1 MKTVVLLY
9 PTSCIYEIVILNYFL
24 HFAGKEVLFVSPDG
38 TPITAMEGYSI
49 NVSGKLTD
57 IAPDEIELAIVP
69 GGNIKAID
77 NPIVWNCLK
86 DIKSRGGILAAICA
100 GVDVLDH
107 AGILDGVVS
116 THSSDLDVAVTDQ
129 VITSRANGYVDFA
142 IEVAKKMNL
151 FQDEADLQETTTG
164 GCSNSGSL
172 FLRYQ
177 YFSTYSAT
185 SFSGIENSFPIVSMI
200 ASLLI

>member
-49 NVSGKLTD
+49 NVSSKLTD
-57 IAPDEIELAIVP
+57 IAPDEIELAVVP
-69 GGNIKAID
+69 DGNIKAID

-129 VITSRANGYVDFA
+129 VITSRANGHVDFA

-151 FQDEADLQETTTG
+151 FQDEADLQET
-164 GCSNSGSL
+164 
-172 FLRYQ
+172 
-177 YFSTYSAT
+177 
-185 SFSGIENSFPIVSMI
+185 I
-200 ASLLI
+200 AFWKDYRRMQ

>member
-57 IAPDEIELAIVP
+57 IAPDEIELAVVP
-69 GGNIKAID
+69 DGNIKAID

-129 VITSRANGYVDFA
+129 VITSRANGHVDFA

-151 FQDEADLQETTTG
+151 FQDEADLQET
-164 GCSNSGSL
+164 
-172 FLRYQ
+172 
-177 YFSTYSAT
+177 
-185 SFSGIENSFPIVSMI
+185 I
-200 ASLLI
+200 AFWKDYRRMQ

>member
-100 GVDVLDH
+100 GV
-107 AGILDGVVS
+107 VS

-151 FQDEADLQETTTG
+151 FQDEADLQETI
-164 GCSNSGSL
+164 
-172 FLRYQ
+172 
-177 YFSTYSAT
+177 
-185 SFSGIENSFPIVSMI
+185 SFWKDYRRMK
-200 ASLLI
+200 

>member
-49 NVSGKLTD
+49 NVSGQLTD
-57 IAPDEIELAIVP
+57 IATDEIELAIVP

-86 DIKSRGGILAAICA
+86 DIKSMGGILAAICA

-151 FQDEADLQETTTG
+151 FQDEADLQETI
-164 GCSNSGSL
+164 
-172 FLRYQ
+172 
-177 YFSTYSAT
+177 
-185 SFSGIENSFPIVSMI
+185 SFWKDYRRMQ
-200 ASLLI
+200 

>member
-116 THSSDLDVAVTDQ
+116 THS
-129 VITSRANGYVDFA
+129 
-142 IEVAKKMNL
+142 
-151 FQDEADLQETTTG
+151 TG

>member
-107 AGILDGVVS
+107 AGILDGDYVVAEKTPTADDGAIVVAMIEDEATVKRLYREKDCIRLQPENPDFEPIYS
-116 THSSDLDVAVTDQ
+116 REVTVLGKVVAV
-129 VITSRANGYVDFA
+129 
-142 IEVAKKMNL
+142 
-151 FQDEADLQETTTG
+151 
-164 GCSNSGSL
+164 
-172 FLRYQ
+172 LRY
-177 YFSTYSAT
+177 Y
-185 SFSGIENSFPIVSMI
+185 
-200 ASLLI
+200 